1 MAASGVHTKSKV
13 TVHKEV
19 WDFLNKE
26 TPSKLNRLREDNGVR
41 ILIDGETSEIYV
53 LRLSFDSQ
61 VPANTI
67 SIVRKALKSLLRDA
81 EKELKK
87 SCKQHQISGCM
98 AYADKNSEHAGE
110 LHLRN
115 VYSRGQ
121 QSTSGRGLPGS
132 SSGGA
137 SGSHGNSRDHRREEA
152 EDDRENQCPICLGEI
167 QNIKTL
173 EKCQHSFC
181 EDCITRALQVKK
193 ACPMCGRFY
202 GQLVGN
208 QPENGRML
216 VSKDSS
222 LLLPGYEKYG
232 TIIIQYVFP
241 PGIQGSEHPNP
252 GVRYPGTTRVAYL
265 PDCPEGNKVLTLFKK
280 AFDQRLTFTIGTS
293 MTTGRPNVITWNDIH
308 HKTNCTGGPQLPLVQ
323 AVPHVRTP
331 DLQTTHSYKWTPGCW
346 FGYPDPT
353 YLLRVQEELRAK
365 GITAD

>member
-1 MAASGVHTKSKV
+1 MGSPVSFVWSRMASCGVNTKNKV
-13 TVHKEV
+13 TVHKPV

-26 TPSKLNRLREDNGVR
+26 TPSKLNRLREDSGVR
-41 ILIDGETSEIYV
+41 ILIDGETSDIYV
-53 LRLSFDSQ
+53 LRLSFDSH

-67 SIVRKALKSLLRDA
+67 SLVRKALKSLLKDT

-115 VYSRGQ
+115 VYSRAQ
-121 QSTSGRGLPGS
+121 QSASSRGLPGS

-137 SGSHGNSRDHRREEA
+137 SSSHGNSRDHRREEA

-308 HKTNCTGGPQLPLVQ
+308 HKTNCTGGPQL
-323 AVPHVRTP
+323 
-331 DLQTTHSYKWTPGCW
+331 